1 MELKR
6 KKTNVF
12 WYSENKIWQWSIAS
26 SINLFFLKIDIF
38 VCVKYVLHL
47 SSMYTNNYLF
57 CPQRYILASGGCTSV
72 IGCRVDDIIYS
83 PLPQY
88 HSVAGMISLAGT
100 MGFGISMV
108 MRTKFSAS
116 SYWADVVK
124 YKATVSVLK
133 FSNFIFIYI
142 HVYFLNIFYRLL
154 NILVKYA
161 DTYWTR
167 KNVQKKNNTE

>member
-1 MELKR
+1 M
-6 KKTNVF
+6 
-12 WYSENKIWQWSIAS
+12 
-26 SINLFFLKIDIF
+26 
-38 VCVKYVLHL
+38 
-47 SSMYTNNYLF
+47 
-57 CPQRYILASGGCTSV
+57 

-161 DTYWTR
+161 DIY
-167 KNVQKKNNTE
+167 